1 VITFDAI
8 TAGDELP
15 PLSRLITREDVRA
28 YAEAGGDR
36 NPLHLDDEVARAAG
50 FEGVIAHGMF
60 TMGHLST
67 CLTRWL
73 GDVSPIRAMRVQFR
87 APVSP
92 GDTIVAGGRV
102 RTVDPG
108 TRTAIVELWVTVEG
122 DGTTTHP
129 IKRGE
134 AELRFPDAGQRGG

>member
-1 VITFDAI
+1 VIAFDAI

-15 PLSRLITREDVRA
+15 PLTRVITREDISA
-28 YAEAGGDR
+28 YAYAGGDR
-36 NPLHLDDEVARAAG
+36 NPLHLDDDVARAAG
-50 FEGVIAHGMF
+50 FDGVIAHGMF

-102 RTVDPG
+102 RTVDPR
-108 TRTAIVELWVTVEG
+108 TRTAILEIWVTVER
-122 DGTTTHP
+122 DGATQQP

-134 AELRFPDAGQRGG
+134 AELRFPDAV

>member
-1 VITFDAI
+1 VIAFDAI

-15 PLSRLITREDVRA
+15 PLTRVITREDVRA

-36 NPLHLDDEVARAAG
+36 NPLHLDDGVARAAG
-50 FEGVIAHGMF
+50 FDGVIAHGMF
-60 TMGHLST
+60 TMGHLSA

-102 RTVDPG
+102 RAVDAR
-108 TRTAIVELWVTVEG
+108 TRTAIVELWVTVER
-122 DGTTTHP
+122 DGATQHP

-134 AELRFPDAGQRGG
+134 AELLFPDEN